1 MRAGLPTIQSQLT
14 IASYTE
20 ATMSPT
26 AKILASTRSQAL
38 QQRAERFFPGGV
50 NSPVRAFR
58 AVGGAPPFVEKAQG
72 AWLTDADGNRYI
84 DYFGSWGP
92 MILGHAFPPVVEA
105 IERAARNSASFG
117 ASTAAE
123 SDLAEKII
131 ACYPAIEKLRFV
143 SSGTEAT
150 MSAIRLARAATGR
163 KIIIKF
169 EGCYHGHADGLL
181 VKAGSGVATFGIP
194 GSAGVPE
201 EIARLTHALPYNDI
215 AAVEAA
221 FDAHPGA
228 IAAVILEPVVGNA
241 GCIPPAPGY
250 LTALRALTEREGAL
264 LIVDEVMTGFR
275 VALGGALERYNLDAD
290 LVTLGKIVGGGLPV
304 GVFGGKRRFMDML
317 APLGPVYQA
326 GTLSGNPLAMAAG
339 IATIGY
345 LQDHAAE
352 IYPHLEAASKAIA
365 DGVAAEANRAGI
377 PLTLNRVGAMWT
389 WFFNSDPVTNY
400 DDAAK
405 SDTAVFGRFHRA
417 MLEQGIWLPPS
428 QFEAAFLSTAHG
440 QAEVDATIEA
450 ARNAFKS

>member
-1 MRAGLPTIQSQLT
+1 
-14 IASYTE
+14 
-20 ATMSPT
+20 MSSNVP
-26 AKILASTRSQAL
+26 KPDRSRSLAL

-58 AVGGAPPFVEKAQG
+58 AVGGAPPFIERAEG
-72 AWLTDADGNRYI
+72 AWLVDADGNRYI

-92 MILGHAFPPVVEA
+92 MILGHAFAPVVEA

-123 SDLAEKII
+123 GDLAERIV

-163 KIIIKF
+163 NIVIKF

-201 EIARLTHALPYNDI
+201 EVARLTHALPYNDL
-215 AAVEAA
+215 AAVDAA
-221 FDAHPGA
+221 FDAHEGE

-250 LTALRALTEREGAL
+250 LAGLREITEREGAL

-275 VALGGALERYNLDAD
+275 VALGGALELYGIDAD

-304 GVFGGKRRFMDML
+304 GVFGGKRKFMDLL

-339 IATIGY
+339 IATLGY
-345 LQDHAAE
+345 LQEHAATV
-352 IYPHLEAASKAIA
+352 YPRLNETARAVAE
-365 DGVAAEANRAGI
+365 GVAKEAGKAGVS
-377 PLTLNRVGAMWT
+377 LRLNRVGSMWT
-389 WFFNSDPVTNY
+389 WFFQPGPVTNY
-400 DDAAK
+400 EEAAQ
-405 SDTAVFGRFHRA
+405 SDMAAFGRFHQA
-417 MLEQGIWLPPS
+417 MLAQGIWLPPS
-428 QFEAAFLSTAHG
+428 QFEAAFLGATHG
-440 QAEVDATIEA
+440 DAEVHATVEA
-450 ARNAFKS
+450 ARVAFETIKLT

>member
-1 MRAGLPTIQSQLT
+1 MNRTVSQS
-14 IASYTE
+14 
-20 ATMSPT
+20 
-26 AKILASTRSQAL
+26 L
-38 QQRAERFFPGGV
+38 QQRAERLFPGGV

-58 AVGGAPPFVEKAQG
+58 AVGGDPPFIARADG
-72 AWLTDADGNRYI
+72 AYLYDADGNRFI

-105 IERAARNSASFG
+105 IQRAAHNSASFG

-123 SDLAEKII
+123 GDLAERIV
-131 ACYPAIEKLRFV
+131 ACYPAIEKMRFV

-163 KIIIKF
+163 KLIVKF

-194 GSAGVPE
+194 GSAGVPD
-201 EIARLTHALPYNDI
+201 EIAHLTLALPYNDLS
-215 AAVEAA
+215 AVEAA
-221 FDAHPGA
+221 FAAHRDAVAA
-228 IAAVILEPVVGNA
+228 IILEPVVGNA

-250 LTALRALTEREGAL
+250 LAGLRAITAQHGAL

-275 VALGGALERYNLDAD
+275 VALGGACQLYSLDPD
-290 LVTLGKIVGGGLPV
+290 LVTLGKIIGGGLPV
-304 GVFGGKRRFMDML
+304 GVFGGKRNLMDQL

-339 IATIGY
+339 LATLSY

-352 IYPHLEAASKAIA
+352 VYPRLEAASKAVA
-365 DGVAAEANRAGI
+365 DGVAQQAARAGVA
-377 PLTLNRVGAMWT
+377 LTTNRIGSMWT
-389 WFFNSDPVTNY
+389 WFFTGGPVTNY

-405 SDTAVFGRFHRA
+405 SDTAAFGRFHRA
-417 MLEQGIWLPPS
+417 MLNQGIWLPPS
-428 QFEAAFLSTAHG
+428 QFEAAFMSTAHSDADV
-440 QAEVDATIEA
+440 QATVAA
-450 ARNAFKS
+450 ARQAFSSMQGE

>member
-1 MRAGLPTIQSQLT
+1 
-14 IASYTE
+14 
-20 ATMSPT
+20 MSTKPSDQVRT
-26 AKILASTRSQAL
+26 KSQAL

-58 AVGGAPPFVEKAQG
+58 AVGGAPPFVESAAG
-72 AWLTDADGNRYI
+72 AYLTDADGNRYI

-105 IERAARNSASFG
+105 IQRAARNSASFG

-123 SDLAEKII
+123 ADLAERIVT
-131 ACYPAIEKLRFV
+131 CYPAIEKLRFV

-163 KIIIKF
+163 NIIIKF

-201 EIARLTHALPYNDI
+201 EIARLTHALPYNDL

-221 FDAHPGA
+221 FDAHPDA

-250 LTALRALTEREGAL
+250 LAGLRALTNREGAL

-275 VALGGALERYNLDAD
+275 VALGGALERYAIDAD

-304 GVFGGKRRFMDML
+304 GVFGGKLRFMDLL

-339 IATIGY
+339 IATITY
-345 LQDHAAE
+345 LQEHATDV
-352 IYPHLEAASKAIA
+352 YPRLEATSKAVA
-365 DGVAAEANRAGI
+365 EGVAAEAATAGI
-377 PLTLNRVGAMWT
+377 PITLNRVGAMWT
-389 WFFNSDPVTNY
+389 WFFTPDPVTNY
-400 DDAAK
+400 DGADK
-405 SDTAVFGRFHRA
+405 SDKARFGHFHRA
-417 MLEQGIWLPPS
+417 MLEQGVWLPPS
-428 QFEAAFLSTAHG
+428 QFEAAFLGTAHG
-440 QAEVDATIEA
+440 DAEVKATIQA
-450 ARNAFKS
+450 AREAFQAMLSA

>member
-1 MRAGLPTIQSQLT
+1 MTNLSQPRNF
-14 IASYTE
+14 SK
-20 ATMSPT
+20 S
-26 AKILASTRSQAL
+26 RSLQA
-38 QQRAERFFPGGV
+38 RAERYFPGGV

-58 AVGGAPPFVEKAQG
+58 AVGGAPPFLVSAEG

-123 SDLAEKII
+123 ADLAERVV
-131 ACYPAIEKLRFV
+131 ACYPAIEKMRFV

-163 KIIIKF
+163 KIVIKF

-201 EIARLTHALPYNDI
+201 EIAHLTLAMPYNDT
-215 AAVEAA
+215 AALEAA
-221 FDAHPGA
+221 FAAHKDE

-241 GCIPPAPGY
+241 GCIAPQPVY
-250 LTALRALTEREGAL
+250 HQSLRDLTAANGAL

-275 VALGGALERYNLDAD
+275 VSLGGATELYHLDPD
-290 LVTLGKIVGGGLPV
+290 LITLGKIVGGGLPV
-304 GVFGGKRRFMDML
+304 GVFGGKQRFMDML

-339 IATIGY
+339 LATVGY
-345 LQDHAAE
+345 LQDHEAE
-352 IYPHLEAASKAIA
+352 VYAKLEASSKAVA
-365 DGVAAEANRAGI
+365 EGVAAEAAKAGVA
-377 PLTLNRVGAMWT
+377 LTTNRVGSMWT
-389 WFFNSDPVTNY
+389 WFFTPDKVINY
-400 DDAAK
+400 DEAAK
-405 SDTAVFGRFHRA
+405 SDTAAFGRFHNS
-417 MLEQGIWLPPS
+417 MLEQCVWLPPS
-428 QFEAAFLSTAHG
+428 QFEAMFIGTAHG
-440 QAEVDATIEA
+440 EAEIAATIA
-450 ARNAFKS
+450 AATEAFKAVVAG